1 MASPRSEPGPADDE
15 DVDSRTDNRPQRGI
29 QSIEV
34 GGQLL
39 RALVQE
45 GRPMALK
52 DLARAADMV
61 PGKAHPYL
69 VSFVK
74 LGLIEQQATTG
85 HYGLG
90 PLALQLGLISLQ
102 QFDPLR
108 LASERMTRLAV
119 EIGHTVALA
128 VWGNRGPAVVRIEY
142 APSPVHVA
150 MRHGMVMS
158 LRGTATGK
166 VFAAYLPRPTVLA
179 ALAAE
184 AAWAAAADGF
194 RRSVEP
200 APLPGTPGQPTP
212 GLDAAFEQELQRVRA
227 AGLAGVVDEAVVGV
241 SALAAPVFD
250 AAGRIV
256 VAITA
261 IGHSASFDAQATGRV
276 GVALKA
282 CADEL
287 TRQSGGHAPG

>member
-1 MASPRSEPGPADDE
+1 MASPRSEPGPTVSE
-15 DVDSRTDNRPQRGI
+15 DLDSHGDCRPQRGI

-52 DLARAADMV
+52 DLARAAEMV

-74 LGLIEQQATTG
+74 LGLIEQQAASG

-108 LASERMTRLAV
+108 LASERIAELAV
-119 EIGHTVALA
+119 ELGQTVALA

-142 APSPVHVA
+142 APTPVHVA

-158 LRGTATGK
+158 LRGTATGR
-166 VFAAYLPRPTVLA
+166 VFAAYLPRATVEA

-184 AAWAAAADGF
+184 AAWAAATERF
-194 RRSVEP
+194 RQPDRP
-200 APLPGTPGQPTP
+200 AALPATPGQPAE
-212 GLDAAFEQELQRVRA
+212 GLDAGFERELQRVRA
-227 AGLAGVVDEAVVGV
+227 SGLGSVVDEAVAGV

-250 AAGRIV
+250 ANGRIV
-256 VAITA
+256 VALTA
-261 IGHSASFDAQATGRV
+261 IGHSARLDVDPEGAVARALRRQA
-276 GVALKA
+276 
-282 CADEL
+282 DDL
-287 TRQSGGHAPG
+287 TRQTGGRRPE

>member
-1 MASPRSEPGPADDE
+1 MTSPRSEPSTADGD
-15 DVDSRTDNRPQRGI
+15 DIDGRPDGRRQRGI

-39 RALVQE
+39 RTLVQQ

-52 DLARAADMV
+52 DLAREAGMV

-69 VSFVK
+69 VSFAK
-74 LGLIEQQATTG
+74 LGLIEQQPATG

-90 PLALQLGLISLQ
+90 PLALQLGLIGLQ

-108 LASERMTRLAV
+108 LASERMASLAL
-119 EIGHTVALA
+119 ESGHTVALA
-128 VWGNRGPAVVRIEY
+128 VWGNRGPAIVRVEY
-142 APSPVHVA
+142 APTPVHVA

-166 VFAAYLPRPTVLA
+166 GFAAYLPRPTVAA

-184 AAWAAAADGF
+184 AAWAQAAEGH
-194 RRSVEP
+194 RRSAGPSV
-200 APLPGTPGQPTP
+200 LPTTPGQPSA
-212 GLDAAFEQELQRVRA
+212 GFDAGFEQELLRLRSC
-227 AGLAGVVDEAVVGV
+227 GIGSVVDEAVPGV

-250 AAGRIV
+250 AQGRIV
-256 VAITA
+256 LALTTV
-261 IGHSASFDAQATGRV
+261 GPSATFDARPDGPIGEQ
-276 GVALKA
+276 LKL

-287 TRQSGGHAPG
+287 TQRTGGHPPV